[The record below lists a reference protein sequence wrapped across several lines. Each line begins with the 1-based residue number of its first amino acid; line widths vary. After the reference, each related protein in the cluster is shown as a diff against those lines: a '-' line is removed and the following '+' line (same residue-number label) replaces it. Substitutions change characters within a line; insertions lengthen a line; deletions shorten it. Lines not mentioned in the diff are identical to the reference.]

1 MIGYL
6 DTSAFVP
13 LLVVEPSTPLCRRFW
28 DDADA
33 VVSSRLLYVEAAAA
47 LAQAVR
53 IGRLTEEERR
63 SAGTLLDELWDE
75 FEVVEVDELLVRE
88 AADLAQCYALRGY
101 DAVHCASAQQLD
113 DDDVVVAAGDRRLL
127 TAWTALS
134 MSTLDTRQDSTEV
147 VANSN
152 TDETA
157 ASYDEYG

>member
-33 VVSSRLLYVEAAAA
+33 VVSSRLLYVDAAAA

-101 DAVHCASAQQLD
+101 DAVHSASAQQLD

-134 MSTLDTRQDSTEV
+134 MSTLDTSQDSTEV

>member
-1 MIGYL
+1 VIGYL